1 MKRLIN
7 LYFNSFA
14 GLSKEVWWLA
24 LVSLVNRAGT
34 MVIPFLSLYLTK
46 ELNFTLSDEG
56 WVMTSFG
63 LGSVAGSW
71 LGGRFTDKIG
81 AYQVMVF
88 SLVGAG
94 ILFLGLQF
102 IESFVG
108 LCIGIF
114 ILMSVADMFRPAM
127 FVALGTYS
135 KPENKTRSLTLVRLA
150 INLGFSIGPALGG
163 LIIFAL
169 SYRGLFWIDGITCL
183 LAGFILLKLLNPKK
197 IEATEIE
204 VNPNAKSAYLDGQFW
219 LFVSA
224 MVIFSF
230 VFLQLLSTLPI
241 YYDQYHCL
249 TELEI
254 GFLFAANGILIFLIE
269 MPLVK
274 YLENSRIPVILL
286 MFCGIFIVGLGYV
299 ILNLTPW
306 QGILWISM
314 VLLTFGEMMAFPF
327 SNTYAMER
335 SKRGNSG
342 EYMAFYSIAF
352 SVGHVFGHNTGMQL
366 ANRIG
371 FEKTLYFLGFLSLV
385 AMALVWQLY
394 RIAKK

>member
-1 MKRLIN
+1 M
-7 LYFNSFA
+7 
-14 GLSKEVWWLA
+14 
-24 LVSLVNRAGT
+24 SLVNRAGT
-34 MVIPFLSLYLTK
+34 MVVPFLSLYLTK
-46 ELNFTLSDEG
+46 ELNFTLSDVG

-108 LCIGIF
+108 LCIGVF

-169 SYRGLFWIDGITCL
+169 SYRGLFWIDGLTCL

-204 VNPNAKSAYLDGQFW
+204 VNPNAKSAYLD
-219 LFVSA
+219 A
-224 MVIFSF
+224 
-230 VFLQLLSTLPI
+230 T
-241 YYDQYHCL
+241 
-249 TELEI
+249 I
-254 GFLFAANGILIFLIE
+254 GSHT
-269 MPLVK
+269 PL
-274 YLENSRIPVILL
+274 
-286 MFCGIFIVGLGYV
+286 
-299 ILNLTPW
+299 
-306 QGILWISM
+306 
-314 VLLTFGEMMAFPF
+314 
-327 SNTYAMER
+327 
-335 SKRGNSG
+335 
-342 EYMAFYSIAF
+342 
-352 SVGHVFGHNTGMQL
+352 
-366 ANRIG
+366 
-371 FEKTLYFLGFLSLV
+371 
-385 AMALVWQLY
+385 
-394 RIAKK
+394 